1 MDRFLCPSLMAASN
15 STSSKAKRQGLTIQT
30 NRPSLRR
37 SSTDWL
43 WTSLLAARTIAAAAE
58 SVPYLKGVFG
68 TVVVLLETVEVQLG
82 SSLTKM
88 GH

>member
-1 MDRFLCPSLMAASN
+1 MAASN
-15 STSSKAKRQGLTIQT
+15 STSSKAKRQELTIQT

-58 SVPYLKGVFG
+58 SFPYLKGVFG